1 MFATLNLYPRA
12 QKFLE
17 SQGLP
22 TTDNDGLQESEHRF
36 VDGAS
41 YRIEVPTVNSAGA
54 MKQLFA
60 VADKQG
66 FVVNR
71 ASITYGIMRY
81 NDDEIRDILKLAKD
95 NGVEIFMMVGPR
107 APLDIGVQAHLN
119 TLNAHHI
126 GYRVRGTEQ
135 LAFALEDV
143 YRAVDL
149 GCRGFIACDE
159 GVLVMIDAMRKSG
172 EIPANVKIK
181 ASVLLGTANAAHYR
195 VLENLGADSINV
207 QRDLPLALLGG
218 FRRGSTLPIDIHANN
233 PGQTGGFVRTFEVPA
248 MIKAT
253 APIYVKTGNIA
264 VPLHSMMVDDSAG
277 AAMAREVG
285 ITVDTIRKY
294 LPDAVQTSKG
304 HDSLAV
310 PEI

>member
-1 MFATLNLYPRA
+1 MFATINLYPRA

-22 TTDNDGLQESEHRF
+22 STDNDGLQESEARF
-36 VDGAS
+36 PDGAS
-41 YRIEVPTVNSAGA
+41 YRIEVPTINSVGA
-54 MKQLFA
+54 MRKLLDVATKQ
-60 VADKQG
+60 K

-81 NDDEIRDILKLAKD
+81 NDDEIRDMLKVARD
-95 NGVEIFMMVGPR
+95 HGIEIMMMVGPR

-159 GVLVMIDAMRKSG
+159 GVLVMIDTMRKSG
-172 EIPANVKIK
+172 EIPADVQIK
-181 ASVLLGTANAAHYR
+181 ASVLLGTANVAHYR
-195 VLENLGADSINV
+195 MLEKLGADSINV

-218 FRRGSTLPIDIHANN
+218 FRRGSSLPIDVHANN
-233 PGQTGGFVRTFEVPA
+233 PGQTGGFVRTYEVPA
-248 MIKAT
+248 MIKIT

-277 AAMAREVG
+277 LAMAREVG

-294 LPDAVQTSKG
+294 LPDAVQTAQG
-304 HDSLAV
+304 DPGLAI
-310 PEI
+310 PEL